1 MFTFSRLLQS
11 AYKPWVI
18 TLSATW
24 CWHWPQV
31 VDYHFATT
39 KLFEN
44 LYLNIAFCCSLYYV
58 IITVDSLGWW
68 LGHIELFCRDLDIE
82 ILKKNMSCLYSC
94 LITSLE
100 RVALAIIFDVS
111 SQHGCFREQVVL
123 ELLVDLVDFNKITA
137 LFAFAHTI
145 PTFLCSVLT
154 GRGDSYHL
162 LSPACQ
168 PLY

>member
-1 MFTFSRLLQS
+1 M
-11 AYKPWVI
+11 
-18 TLSATW
+18 
-24 CWHWPQV
+24 
-31 VDYHFATT
+31 
-39 KLFEN
+39 
-44 LYLNIAFCCSLYYV
+44 
-58 IITVDSLGWW
+58 
-68 LGHIELFCRDLDIE
+68 GHIELFCRDLDIE

-100 RVALAIIFDVS
+100 RVALATIFDIS

-123 ELLVDLVDFNKITA
+123 ELLVDLVDFNKIA
-137 LFAFAHTI
+137 VLFAFAHMI